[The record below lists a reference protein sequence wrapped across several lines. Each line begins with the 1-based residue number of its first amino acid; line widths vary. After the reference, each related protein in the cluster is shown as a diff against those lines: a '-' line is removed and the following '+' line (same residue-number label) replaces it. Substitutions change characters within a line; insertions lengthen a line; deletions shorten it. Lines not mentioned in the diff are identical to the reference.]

1 MITAK
6 AYDDVAAGRF
16 EDTYNDLHYARTN
29 YFGCDTSP
37 ADSPQGFLIEQ
48 SPRSTVQPHFHGV
61 NQFQVVVRGE
71 GTLGRHALHPVSLHY
86 TAAYTGYG
94 PIRAH
99 DDWLFYFTLR
109 MQSEPGA
116 HFLPADRPLQKRGR
130 RRNLTAEV
138 PLGQA
143 PAAPHWTTIFEQ
155 EDDGMA
161 ASLVELPAEGRT
173 TAPAPANSSGQYVL
187 VLDGTLA
194 HEGRSLPQWSCIL
207 VSPHAEG
214 MALQAGSDGLSAL
227 LLQYPRVE
235 SAAA

>member
-6 AYDDVAAGRF
+6 AYDDVVVDRF
-16 EDTYNDLHYARTN
+16 EDTYNGLHYARTN

-48 SPRSTVQPHFHGV
+48 SPRSTVEPHFHGV

-71 GTLGRHALHPVSLHY
+71 GMLGRHELHPICLHY

-94 PIRAH
+94 PIHAH

-116 HFLPADRPLQKRGR
+116 HFLPADRPLQKPGR

-138 PLGQA
+138 PLTRD
-143 PAAPHWTTIFEQ
+143 AAKPCWTTIFEQ
-155 EDDGMA
+155 EADGMA
-161 ASLVELPAEGRT
+161 ASLVELPAEGHT
-173 TAPAPANSSGQYVL
+173 TAPAPSDSSGQYVL
-187 VLDGTLA
+187 VLDGTLS
-194 HEGRSLPQWSCIL
+194 HEGRALPQWSCVL
-207 VSPHAEG
+207 VPRLTAG
-214 MALQAGSDGLSAL
+214 LPMQAGPDGLSAL
-227 LLQYPRVE
+227 VLQYPRV
-235 SAAA
+235 AAA